1 MEKVDQYIQRAKRA
15 RAKAQRAA
23 GNPREEFES
32 IADEWEYMAKE
43 RLELLEQKLQQGKLD
58 WGHERP

>member
-15 RAKAQRAA
+15 RAKARAA

-58 WGHERP
+58 WRHERP